1 MSEATGGAMSEAT
14 GGAMPAAS
22 GGAPEAALQRGSRVR
37 RVLLQ
42 VLVLNLLVL
51 AAKVV
56 AWISSGALS
65 VAAEA
70 GHSSLDALNNVI
82 ALTFAAI
89 AARAPDEDHPYG
101 HQKFETLGALVV
113 VGFLSITVFE
123 LTQGA
128 VVRLLGGR
136 PLDAV
141 ATPMALWLV
150 LFSAIA
156 SLVVSRWELI
166 QGRRLDSPL
175 LVADAAHTRADV
187 YASGAVLVGL
197 LLVRAGMPLADPLV
211 ALGVAVVIARTGW
224 QIVQETVPV
233 LVDER
238 AVEDRTIR
246 RIAEATEG
254 VRGAWGIRSRGRP
267 GEIYAE
273 LTVSVDPTLDV
284 ADAHT
289 IADQVERDVAEAL
302 RAREVT
308 VHVEPDETPPP
319 PPPPSAS

>member
-1 MSEATGGAMSEAT
+1 MSGAAHTPPSA
-14 GGAMPAAS
+14 GAAA
-22 GGAPEAALQRGSRVR
+22 AADLHRGSRVR

-42 VLVLNLLVL
+42 VLALNLLVL
-51 AAKVV
+51 LAKGL
-56 AWISSGALS
+56 AWWSSGALS

-70 GHSSLDALNNVI
+70 VHSSLDALNNVI

-123 LTQGA
+123 LVQGA

-141 ATPMALWLV
+141 ATPEALALV
-150 LFSAIA
+150 LLSAVA
-156 SLVVSRWELI
+156 SLLVSRWELI
-166 QGRRLDSPL
+166 QGRRLDSHL

-187 YASGAVLVGL
+187 YASGAVLLGL
-197 LLVRAGMPLADPLV
+197 LLVRAGMPLADPLIT
-211 ALGVAVVIARTGW
+211 LGVAAVIARTGW
-224 QIVQETVPV
+224 LIVKETVPV

-246 RIAEATEG
+246 RIAEATDG

-267 GEIYAE
+267 GQVYAE

-289 IADQVERDVAEAL
+289 IADQVEREVGEAL

-308 VHVEPDETPPP
+308 VHVEPDEALSPPP
-319 PPPPSAS
+319 PPAVP

>member
-1 MSEATGGAMSEAT
+1 MNEGAGGGIAE
-14 GGAMPAAS
+14 PS
-22 GGAPEAALQRGSRVR
+22 GGTPEAALQRGSQVR

-89 AARAPDEDHPYG
+89 AARAPDDDHPYG

-141 ATPMALWLV
+141 ATPLALSLV

-187 YASGAVLVGL
+187 YASAAVLVGL

-267 GEIYAE
+267 GEVYAE

-289 IADQVERDVAEAL
+289 IADRVERDVAEAL

-308 VHVEPDETPPP
+308 VHVEPDESHPH
-319 PPPPSAS
+319 PPPPSAP